1 MHRNESGM
9 KVLVGVVSSRV
20 DIGKLFSVALDYYV
34 SDCINVYPIVKPPAE
49 KLWTYAYVKKTG
61 ILADRNIEKKS
72 AWLLCGMLQALQ
84 IAY

>member
-49 KLWTYAYVKKTG
+49 KL
-61 ILADRNIEKKS
+61 
-72 AWLLCGMLQALQ
+72 
-84 IAY
+84 